1 MIGKDKIIMG
11 SDYPFPLGEVTGS
24 AKNVFPGC
32 HVDDAEFLSE
42 EEKEQIFSGNA
53 LEFMGLDEADFLDDG
68 SSGGGGG
75 GGGSK
80 RSK

>member
-1 MIGKDKIIMG
+1 MSR

-32 HVDDAEFLSE
+32 HVDEADFLTE
-42 EEKEQIFSGNA
+42 EDKEQIFSGNA
-53 LEFMGLDEADFLDDG
+53 LEFMGLNEVDYLDDG
-68 SSGGGGG
+68 GGGGGGSGGGGG
-75 GGGSK
+75 GGAK